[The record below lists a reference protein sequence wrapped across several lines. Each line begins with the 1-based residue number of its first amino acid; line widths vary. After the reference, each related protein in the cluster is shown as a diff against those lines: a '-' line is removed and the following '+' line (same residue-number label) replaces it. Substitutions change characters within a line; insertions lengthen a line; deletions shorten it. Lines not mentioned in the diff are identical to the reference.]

1 MRNDTDLIWL
11 QVHESRHP
19 VVSVVFC
26 ISALSGV
33 RAQGPI
39 NSEIR
44 NVRSLAKDRE
54 LEEDRALHD
63 MLNASITDVY
73 SIKPLMQ
80 VIYGSGPQ
88 AITDGR
94 RVVKSV
100 QNSQYNRNAP
110 VFCCELPLRG
120 LRLGMEEIRTNL
132 AGCDW
137 RQGGA
142 EVGRC
147 CCSSTAIYHKYGGV
161 RGLGA

>member
-1 MRNDTDLIWL
+1 M
-11 QVHESRHP
+11 
-19 VVSVVFC
+19 VSVVFC

-94 RVVKSV
+94 RVVNVCKTASTIV
-100 QNSQYNRNAP
+100 MHHCFVVNYLS
-110 VFCCELPLRG
+110 E
-120 LRLGMEEIRTNL
+120 
-132 AGCDW
+132 GC
-137 RQGGA
+137 A
-142 EVGRC
+142 
-147 CCSSTAIYHKYGGV
+147 
-161 RGLGA
+161 